1 VHQSNR
7 PDYKAC
13 LPIAMTVLVGANV
26 LLSTPT
32 NAAPVVTGNTIN
44 LPDDGWYQVQDS
56 TTYAS
61 LCEGTR
67 ECEVPKGQ
75 YIVINLTTGER
86 FEPIDVTADT
96 QPANN
101 DRINL
106 PAPLKLAERCIG
118 NINEAGTQ
126 YCVNPD
132 TREFSAT
139 TADSALWWSF
149 TLPSDNATNS
159 IETVLTVGDFVLLV
173 ANRFPGIRQLT
184 YEQRAQQFEVSVFE
198 DSGNFLRTIPLELSL
213 GVAPNDEPQNVIYR
227 GDQFSGIPAR
237 VVAFQQNEA
246 NPQLLFGWH
255 RFRTFGGSRVHKWDL
270 AGVSRFDLVTGE
282 RLNDK
287 IYPEQQI
294 DELALDQNQ
303 PGLVRVT
310 TTKNIEWL
318 NTQTLNLIP
327 NDYFKD
333 QIPNTIVGAPET
345 EQNQINAS
353 NYLEIIS
360 RVIPWATGDHTEP
373 FFSEE
378 ELIIFNNEANVFER
392 GSDDG
397 TYRRTVSTC
406 DQSGI
411 NTQLQVRNVSIVN
424 SMLDNCRFNSLTYDG
439 SYQADYVGRDGSGR
453 RVDLTTFDNAG
464 VTSTGALR
472 SSTYFNRILG
482 GRARFHEGTTIN
494 YGANRSTEAVAD
506 YRIGGDFFYGRNSNL
521 GNTCTSERNAA
532 DEFLILNCTIF
543 TARGNIDSRFTL
555 NADWSSHTNL
565 DVELDLSFGDLYYTD
580 FSWFNTTTNQSL
592 PDKPIPQFYLDRQK
606 PPEEFIISEG
616 SLTVEATDGSR
627 IVANSVGN
635 SGETVTMQV
644 SVFDRFN
651 NSLGNFAEIS
661 FNVLCRQN
669 FKLDC
674 VVPQ

>member
-7 PDYKAC
+7 LNGKAL
-13 LPIAMTVLVGANV
+13 LPVATTLLVGANV

-32 NAAPVVTGNTIN
+32 NAAPVVDGNTIN
-44 LPDDGWYQVQDS
+44 LPDDGWHQVLSADNFQ
-56 TTYAS
+56 TV
-61 LCEGTR
+61 CEGIR
-67 ECEVPKGQ
+67 ECVVSKGR
-75 YIVINLTTGER
+75 YIIINLTTGEQS
-86 FEPIDVTADT
+86 EPIQVS
-96 QPANN
+96 ANTKPTTN
-101 DRINL
+101 DPLNL
-106 PAPLKLAERCIG
+106 PAPLNLVENCIG
-118 NINEAGTQ
+118 HVNEAGTQ
-126 YCVNPD
+126 FCVNAD

-139 TADSALWWSF
+139 TADSLLWWSF
-149 TLPSDNATNS
+149 ILPGDNATNN
-159 IETVLTVGDFVLLV
+159 IESVLTVGDFVLLI
-173 ANRFPGIRQLT
+173 ANRFPGIGQLT
-184 YEQRAQQFEVSVFE
+184 IDQRAQQFEVSVFE
-198 DSGNFLRTIPLELSL
+198 DSGNFLRTIPLALSL
-213 GVAPNDEPQNVIYR
+213 GVAPNDEPQNVINR

-237 VVAFQQNEA
+237 VVAFQQNDA

-287 IYPEQQI
+287 IYLEQQI

-353 NYLEIIS
+353 NYLEILS
-360 RVIPWATGDHTEP
+360 RVIPWATGERTEP

-378 ELIIFNNEANVFER
+378 ELIIFNSEANVFER
-392 GSDDG
+392 GSDDE

-411 NTQLQVRNVSIVN
+411 NTQLLVRNVSIVN
-424 SMLDNCRFNSLTYDG
+424 SVLDNCRFNSLTYDG

-506 YRIGGDFFYGRNSNL
+506 YRIGGDFFYGRNYNL
-521 GNTCTSERNAA
+521 GNTCTSERNAT
-532 DEFLILNCTIF
+532 DEFLILNCMIL
-543 TARGNIDSRFTL
+543 TARGNIDSHFIL

-580 FSWFNTTTNQSL
+580 FSWFNTTTKESL

-635 SGETVTMQV
+635 NGETVTMQV

-661 FNVLCRQN
+661 FNVSCRQN